1 MSINSSSV
9 YSVNLPT
16 FSTTVNILLFNL
28 LQLNQVR
35 YDLFYNPTP
44 LNVSMTQK
52 DDIGNTSNFTIP
64 NWAMMFQIFD
74 KVIQDNLQ
82 ISQNLESLQNQ
93 IDEIDIEINQIDGEI
108 NNLQNEINQTNA
120 NLTSD
125 VNNLQNEINQTNANL
140 TSDANTFQTDITQ
153 LQNDINLYMPL
164 KGGVPPNNN
173 MYSIGSATLA
183 YANMYSYLFH
193 GTATS
198 AEYADLAEK
207 YSIKDYETVDY
218 GLAVSVSS
226 NPDYDVELSNPD
238 NREKCIGIISKN
250 PGFMMNSSLNNSV
263 YVALKGRVLAY
274 VKGPIKKS
282 DLLIAGTN
290 GYLYK
295 KFKSDQKTIA
305 ISNESI
311 DNTELKIIEVIL

>member
-108 NNLQNEINQTNA
+108 
-120 NLTSD
+120 
-125 VNNLQNEINQTNANL
+125 NNLQNEINQTNANL